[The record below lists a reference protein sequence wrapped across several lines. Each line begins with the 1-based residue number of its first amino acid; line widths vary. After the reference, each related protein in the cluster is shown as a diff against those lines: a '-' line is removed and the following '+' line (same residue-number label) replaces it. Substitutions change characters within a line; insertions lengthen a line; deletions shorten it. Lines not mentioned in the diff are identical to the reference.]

1 MKYIFALVD
10 CNNFYVSC
18 ERIFEPSLEGRP
30 VVVLSNN
37 DGCVVSRSNEAK
49 RLGIGMGVAFFKV
62 RDFADKHG
70 LVALSSNYT
79 LYADMSRRVMETLC
93 NFTPEIEVYSIDE
106 AFLNLSGLGKG
117 SHFEPCRGHLAR
129 DSRAGRPRHKR
140 QNAPPDNLT
149 DYGRRIRQTVK
160 QWTGMPVSVGIAE
173 TKTLAK
179 IANRIAKR
187 SLEAAGVFELT
198 EQARIDEALAR
209 TDVEHIWGV
218 GIKTCIKL
226 KREGIKTALALRGVD
241 AEWMRR
247 RFGVTGVRTVYELRG
262 ISCYE
267 LEEQPPTKKGI
278 TVSRMFG
285 RKVETVEELKEAI
298 ASYASR
304 AGEKLR
310 DEGLAAGAMTVYVMT
325 SRFVD
330 PRKRYFNSRGV
341 NFPTATNY
349 TPELI
354 DYAAGAVERL
364 YKKGFLY
371 TKAGLILGDLV
382 PEGRVQGNLFD
393 QADRR
398 KSRRLMRAIDAVNIK
413 LPDSRLIWA
422 AEGIDQ
428 SWRTKFAR
436 RSKRYTTQ
444 WDELAEVV

>member
-18 ERIFEPSLEGRP
+18 ERIFEPSLEGRS

-49 RLGIGMGVAFFKV
+49 KLGIGMGVAFFKV
-62 RDFADKHG
+62 KDFADKHG

-106 AFLNLSGLGKG
+106 AFLNLSGFG
-117 SHFEPCRGHLAR
+117 
-129 DSRAGRPRHKR
+129 
-140 QNAPPDNLT
+140 DNLA

-160 QWTGMPVSVGIAE
+160 QWTGMPVSIGIAE

-187 SLEAAGVFELT
+187 SPEADGVFELT
-198 EQARIDEALAR
+198 GQARIDEALAR

-226 KREGIKTALALRGVD
+226 KRAGIKTAFALRGVD
-241 AEWMRR
+241 IEWMRR

-310 DEGLAAGAMTVYVMT
+310 DEGQAAGTMTVFVTT
-325 SRFVD
+325 SRFVES
-330 PRKRYFNSRGV
+330 RKRYFNSRGV
-341 NFPTATNY
+341 HFPTATNY

-354 DYAAGAVERL
+354 DYATGAVERL

-371 TKAGLILGDLV
+371 AKAGLILGDLV

-393 QADRR
+393 QADRQ
-398 KSRRLMRAIDAVNIK
+398 KSRRLMQAIDAVNLK

-428 SWRTKFAR
+428 AWRTKFAK

-444 WDELAEVV
+444 WDELLDVV

>member
-18 ERIFEPSLEGRP
+18 ERIFDPSLEGRP

-37 DGCVVSRSNEAK
+37 DGCVVSRSNQAK
-49 RLGIGMGVAFFKV
+49 QLGIGMGVAFFKV
-62 RDFADKHG
+62 KDFAVKHG

-106 AFLNLSGLGKG
+106 AFLNLSGFG
-117 SHFEPCRGHLAR
+117 
-129 DSRAGRPRHKR
+129 
-140 QNAPPDNLT
+140 DNLA

-187 SLEAAGVFELT
+187 SPEAAGVFELT
-198 EQARIDEALAR
+198 EQARIDEALAQ
-209 TDVEHIWGV
+209 TDVEYIWGV

-226 KREGIKTALALRGVD
+226 KRKGIKTALALRGVD

-310 DEGLAAGAMTVYVMT
+310 DEGLAAGTMTVFVMT
-325 SRFVD
+325 SRFVE
-330 PRKRYFNSRGV
+330 PRQRYFNSYGV

-354 DYAAGAVERL
+354 DYATGAVQRL

-382 PEGRVQGNLFD
+382 PEGKVQGNLFD
-393 QADRR
+393 HADRQ
-398 KSRRLMRAIDAVNIK
+398 KSERLMRAVDAVNLK

-444 WDELAEVV
+444 WEELVEVV

>member
-1 MKYIFALVD
+1 MKCIFALVD

-37 DGCVVSRSNEAK
+37 DGCVVSRSNQAK

-62 RDFADKHG
+62 KDLADKHG

-93 NFTPEIEVYSIDE
+93 NFTPEVEVYSIDE
-106 AFLNLSGLGKG
+106 AFLNLSGFG
-117 SHFEPCRGHLAR
+117 
-129 DSRAGRPRHKR
+129 
-140 QNAPPDNLT
+140 DNPA
-149 DYGRRIRQTVK
+149 DYGRTIRRTVK
-160 QWTGMPVSVGIAE
+160 QWTGMPVSIGIAE

-187 SLEAAGVFELT
+187 SPEAAGVLELT
-198 EQARIDEALAR
+198 GQADIDEALAQ
-209 TDVEHIWGV
+209 TGVEHIWGV

-226 KREGIKTALALRGVD
+226 KRAGIKTALALRGAD
-241 AEWMRR
+241 IEWMRR

-262 ISCYE
+262 MSCYE
-267 LEEQPPTKKGI
+267 LEEQPPAKKGI

-310 DEGLAAGAMTVYVMT
+310 DEGLAAGAMTVFVMT
-325 SRFVD
+325 SRFVE
-330 PRKRYFNSRGV
+330 PRKRYFNSHGV

-354 DYAAGAVERL
+354 EYATRIVQRL

-371 TKAGLILGDLV
+371 TKAGLILGDLA
-382 PEGRVQGNLFD
+382 PEGKVQGNLFD
-393 QADRR
+393 RADRQ
-398 KSRRLMRAIDAVNIK
+398 KSRKLMRAVDAVNLK
-413 LPDSRLIWA
+413 LPDNRLVWA

-428 SWRTKFAR
+428 DWRTKFAK

-444 WDELAEVV
+444 WDELLEVT

>member
-1 MKYIFALVD
+1 MKEIFALVD

-18 ERIFEPSLEGRP
+18 ERIFAPWLESRP

-49 RLGIGMGVAFFKV
+49 KLGIGMGVAFFKV
-62 RDFADKHG
+62 KDLAEKHG
-70 LVALSSNYT
+70 VVALSSNYT

-106 AFLNLSGLGKG
+106 AFLNLSGFG
-117 SHFEPCRGHLAR
+117 
-129 DSRAGRPRHKR
+129 
-140 QNAPPDNLT
+140 DNLT
-149 DYGRRIRQTVK
+149 DYGRKIRRTVK
-160 QWTGMPVSVGIAE
+160 QWTGMPVSIGIAE

-179 IANRIAKR
+179 IANRFAKR
-187 SLEAAGVFELT
+187 SPEADGVFELT
-198 EQARIDEALAR
+198 EQARIDEALAQ
-209 TDVEHIWGV
+209 TAVEHIWGI
-218 GIKTCIKL
+218 GIRTCIKL

-241 AEWMRR
+241 IEWMRR

-262 ISCYE
+262 MSCYE
-267 LEEQPPTKKGI
+267 LEDQPPAKKGI

-285 RKVETVEELKEAI
+285 RKVETLEELKETI

-310 DEGLAAGAMTVYVMT
+310 EEGLAAGAMIVYVTT
-325 SRFVD
+325 SRFVN
-330 PRKRYFNSRGV
+330 PQKRYFNSRGV
-341 NFPTATNY
+341 SFPTATNY

-354 DYAAGAVERL
+354 EYAAAAIERL

-371 TKAGLILGDLV
+371 AKAGLILSDIV

-393 QADRR
+393 QADRQ
-398 KSRRLMRAIDAVNIK
+398 KSRRLMQAIDAVNER
-413 LPDSRLIWA
+413 LPDSPLIWA

-428 SWRTKFAR
+428 PWQAKFAK

-444 WDELAEVV
+444 WDELAEVE

>member
-1 MKYIFALVD
+1 MKDIFALVD

-49 RLGIGMGVAFFKV
+49 KLGIGMGVAFFKI
-62 RDFADKHG
+62 RDLAEKHG
-70 LVALSSNYT
+70 VVALSSNYT

-106 AFLNLSGLGKG
+106 AFLNLSGFG
-117 SHFEPCRGHLAR
+117 
-129 DSRAGRPRHKR
+129 
-140 QNAPPDNLT
+140 DNLA
-149 DYGRRIRQTVK
+149 DYGRTIRRTVK
-160 QWTGMPVSVGIAE
+160 QWTGMPVSIGIAE

-187 SLEAAGVFELT
+187 SPEADGVFELAG
-198 EQARIDEALAR
+198 QASIDQTLAQ
-209 TDVEHIWGV
+209 TGVEHIWGI

-226 KREGIKTALALRGVD
+226 KRAGIKTALALRGVD
-241 AEWMRR
+241 IEWMRR

-262 ISCYE
+262 MSCYE

-310 DEGLAAGAMTVYVMT
+310 EEGLAAGAMIVYVTT
-325 SRFVD
+325 SRFVN
-330 PRKRYFNSRGV
+330 PQKRYFNSHGV
-341 NFPTATNY
+341 NFPVATNY
-349 TPELI
+349 TPKLI
-354 DYAAGAVERL
+354 EYATAAIERL

-371 TKAGLILGDLV
+371 AKAGLILGELV
-382 PEGRVQGNLFD
+382 PEVMVQGSLFD

-398 KSRRLMRAIDAVNIK
+398 KSRRLMQAIDAVNLK
-413 LPDSRLIWA
+413 LPDSPLIWA

-428 SWRTKFAR
+428 PWQAKFAK

-444 WDELAEVV
+444 WNELAEVE

>member
-1 MKYIFALVD
+1 MKDIFALVD

-62 RDFADKHG
+62 KDLADKHG

-106 AFLNLSGLGKG
+106 AFLNLSGFG
-117 SHFEPCRGHLAR
+117 
-129 DSRAGRPRHKR
+129 
-140 QNAPPDNLT
+140 DNLT

-179 IANRIAKR
+179 IANRIAKH
-187 SLEAAGVFELT
+187 SPEADGVFELT
-198 EQARIDEALAR
+198 GQARIDEVLAR
-209 TDVEHIWGV
+209 TGVEHIWGV

-241 AEWMRR
+241 VEWMRR

-262 ISCYE
+262 MSCYE
-267 LEEQPPTKKGI
+267 LEDQPPAKKGI

-298 ASYASR
+298 ASYATR

-325 SRFVD
+325 SRFVE

-354 DYAAGAVERL
+354 EHATAAIERL

-371 TKAGLILGDLV
+371 AKAGLILGELV

-393 QADRR
+393 RADRQ
-398 KSRRLMRAIDAVNIK
+398 KSRRLMRAIDAVNLK

-428 SWRTKFAR
+428 PWQAKFAK

-444 WDELAEVV
+444 WDELVEVE

>member
-1 MKYIFALVD
+1 MKDIFALVD

-49 RLGIGMGVAFFKV
+49 KLGIGMGVAFFKV
-62 RDFADKHG
+62 RNLAEKHG
-70 LVALSSNYT
+70 VVALSSNYT

-106 AFLNLSGLGKG
+106 AFLNLSGFG
-117 SHFEPCRGHLAR
+117 E
-129 DSRAGRPRHKR
+129 
-140 QNAPPDNLT
+140 NLT
-149 DYGRRIRQTVK
+149 DYGRTIRRTVK
-160 QWTGMPVSVGIAE
+160 QWTGMPVSIGIAG

-179 IANRIAKR
+179 IANRFAKR
-187 SLEAAGVFELT
+187 SPEADGVFGLT
-198 EQARIDEALAR
+198 EQARIDEALAQ
-209 TDVEHIWGV
+209 TGVEHIWGI
-218 GIKTCIKL
+218 GIRTCIKL
-226 KREGIKTALALRGVD
+226 KRAGIKTALALRGVD
-241 AEWMRR
+241 IEWMRR

-262 ISCYE
+262 MSCYE
-267 LEEQPPTKKGI
+267 LEEQPPAKKGI

-285 RKVETVEELKEAI
+285 RKVETLEELKEAI

-310 DEGLAAGAMTVYVMT
+310 EEGLAAGAMIVYVTT
-325 SRFVD
+325 SRFVN
-330 PRKRYFNSRGV
+330 PRKRYFNSHGV
-341 NFPTATNY
+341 NFQVATNY

-354 DYAAGAVERL
+354 EYATAAIERL

-371 TKAGLILGDLV
+371 AKAGLILGELV

-393 QADRR
+393 QTDRR
-398 KSRRLMRAIDAVNIK
+398 KSRRLMQAIDAVNLK
-413 LPDSRLIWA
+413 LPDSPLIWA

-428 SWRTKFAR
+428 PWQAKFAK

-444 WDELAEVV
+444 WDELAEVE

>member
-1 MKYIFALVD
+1 MKDIFALVD

-49 RLGIGMGVAFFKV
+49 KLGIGMGVAFFQVK
-62 RDFADKHG
+62 DLAEKHG
-70 LVALSSNYT
+70 VVALSSNYT

-93 NFTPEIEVYSIDE
+93 SFTPEIEVYSIDE
-106 AFLNLSGLGKG
+106 AFLNLSGFG
-117 SHFEPCRGHLAR
+117 
-129 DSRAGRPRHKR
+129 
-140 QNAPPDNLT
+140 DNLT
-149 DYGRRIRQTVK
+149 DYGRTIRRTVK
-160 QWTGMPVSVGIAE
+160 QWTGMPVSIGIAE

-187 SLEAAGVFELT
+187 SPEADGVFELT
-198 EQARIDEALAR
+198 DQARIDEALAK
-209 TDVEHIWGV
+209 TGVEHIWGI

-226 KREGIKTALALRGVD
+226 KRAGIKTALALRGVD
-241 AEWMRR
+241 TEWMRR

-262 ISCYE
+262 ICCYE

-310 DEGLAAGAMTVYVMT
+310 DEGLAAGAMTVFVMT
-325 SRFVD
+325 SRFVN
-330 PRKRYFNSRGV
+330 PRKRYFNSHGV

-354 DYAAGAVERL
+354 EYATGAIERL

-371 TKAGLILGDLV
+371 AKAGLILGELV
-382 PEGRVQGNLFD
+382 PEGKVQGNLFD
-393 QADRR
+393 QSDRR
-398 KSRRLMRAIDAVNIK
+398 KSKRLMQAIDAVNAK
-413 LPDSRLIWA
+413 LPDSPLIWA

-428 SWRTKFAR
+428 PWQAKFAK

-444 WDELAEVV
+444 WDELAEVE

>member
-62 RDFADKHG
+62 KDFAEKHG
-70 LVALSSNYT
+70 LAALSSNYT

-106 AFLNLSGLGKG
+106 AFLNLSGFG
-117 SHFEPCRGHLAR
+117 
-129 DSRAGRPRHKR
+129 
-140 QNAPPDNLT
+140 DNLV

-187 SLEAAGVFELT
+187 SPEADGVFELI
-198 EQARIDEALAR
+198 EQARIDETLAR

-226 KREGIKTALALRGVD
+226 KRAGIKTALALRGVD
-241 AEWMRR
+241 VEWMRR

-262 ISCYE
+262 MSCYE

-310 DEGLAAGAMTVYVMT
+310 DESLAAGTMTVFVMT
-325 SRFVD
+325 SRFVE
-330 PRKRYFNSRGV
+330 PRKRYFNSYGV
-341 NFPTATNY
+341 HFPTATNY

-354 DYAAGAVERL
+354 DYATGAVQRL

-382 PEGRVQGNLFD
+382 PEGKVQGNLFD
-393 QADRR
+393 RADRQ
-398 KSRRLMRAIDAVNIK
+398 KSRELMRAIDAVNLK

-428 SWRTKFAR
+428 AWRTKFAR

-444 WDELAEVV
+444 WDELLEVV

>member
-1 MKYIFALVD
+1 MKDIFALVD

-70 LVALSSNYT
+70 LAALSSNYT

-106 AFLNLSGLGKG
+106 AFLNLSGFG
-117 SHFEPCRGHLAR
+117 
-129 DSRAGRPRHKR
+129 D
-140 QNAPPDNLT
+140 DLT
-149 DYGRRIRQTVK
+149 NYGRRIRQTVK
-160 QWTGMPVSVGIAE
+160 QWTGMPVSIGIAE

-179 IANRIAKR
+179 IANRIAKK
-187 SLEAAGVFELT
+187 SPEAAGVFELT
-198 EQARIDEALAR
+198 GQARIDEALAR

-226 KREGIKTALALRGVD
+226 KRAGIKTALALRGVD
-241 AEWMRR
+241 VEWMRR

-262 ISCYE
+262 MSCYE

-310 DEGLAAGAMTVYVMT
+310 DEGLAAGTMTVFVMT
-325 SRFVD
+325 SRFVE
-330 PRKRYFNSRGV
+330 PRQRYFNSRGV
-341 NFPTATNY
+341 HFPTATNY

-354 DYAAGAVERL
+354 EYATGMVQRL

-371 TKAGLILGDLV
+371 TKAGLILDDLV
-382 PEGRVQGNLFD
+382 PEGKVQGNLFD
-393 QADRR
+393 RADRQ
-398 KSRRLMRAIDAVNIK
+398 KSRRLMRAIDAVNEK

-428 SWRTKFAR
+428 SWRTKFAK

-444 WDELAEVV
+444 WDELVEVE

>member
-1 MKYIFALVD
+1 MKSIFALVD

-18 ERIFEPSLEGRP
+18 ERVFEPNLEGRA

-37 DGCVVSRSNEAK
+37 DGCVVSRSDEAK

-62 RDFADKHG
+62 KDMARMHG
-70 LVALSSNYT
+70 VEAFSSNYT

-106 AFLNLSGLGKG
+106 AFLNLSGLGY
-117 SHFEPCRGHLAR
+117 
-129 DSRAGRPRHKR
+129 
-140 QNAPPDNLT
+140 NLT
-149 DYGRRIRQTVK
+149 DYGRRIKRTVK
-160 QWTGMPVSVGIAE
+160 QWTGMPVSIGIAE

-187 SLEAAGVFELT
+187 SRKAAGVLELT
-198 EQARIDEALAR
+198 ERAHIDEALAR
-209 TDVEHIWGV
+209 TDVENVWGV

-226 KREGIKTALALRGVD
+226 KKAGINTALALRGVD
-241 AEWMRR
+241 VEWMRQC
-247 RFGVTGVRTVYELRG
+247 FGVTGVRTVYELRG

-267 LEEQPPTKKGI
+267 LEEEPPAKKDI

-285 RKVETVEELKEAI
+285 RKVEAIEELQEAV

-310 DEGLAAGAMTVYVMT
+310 DEGLVAGAITVFVMT
-325 SRFVD
+325 SRFVE
-330 PRKRYFNSRGV
+330 PRSRYFNSHSV
-341 NFPTATNY
+341 NFPTATSY

-354 DYAAGAVERL
+354 DYAVRAVERL
-364 YKKGFLY
+364 YRKGFLY
-371 TKAGLILGDLV
+371 TKAGIILSDLV
-382 PEGRVQGNLFD
+382 PENRVQGNLFD
-393 QADRR
+393 EADRQ
-398 KSRRLMRAIDAVNIK
+398 KSGRLMRAVDAVNAR

-436 RSKRYTTQ
+436 RSKRFTTR
-444 WDELAEVV
+444 WDELLDVE

>member
-1 MKYIFALVD
+1 MKYMFALVD

-49 RLGIGMGVAFFKV
+49 KLGIGMGVAFFKIK
-62 RDFADKHG
+62 DMAEKHG
-70 LVALSSNYT
+70 VVALSSNYT

-93 NFTPEIEVYSIDE
+93 NFTPEIEIYSIDE
-106 AFLNLSGLGKG
+106 AFLNLSGFG
-117 SHFEPCRGHLAR
+117 
-129 DSRAGRPRHKR
+129 
-140 QNAPPDNLT
+140 DNLT
-149 DYGRRIRQTVK
+149 EYGRKIRQTVK
-160 QWTGMPVSVGIAE
+160 QWTGMPVSIGIAG

-187 SLEAAGVFELT
+187 SPEADGVFELT
-198 EQARIDEALAR
+198 EQTHIGEALAQ
-209 TDVEHIWGV
+209 TAVEHIWGI
-218 GIKTCIKL
+218 GIRTCIKL
-226 KREGIKTALALRGVD
+226 KREGIKTAMALRGVD
-241 AEWMRR
+241 IEWMRR

-262 ISCYE
+262 MSCYE
-267 LEEQPPTKKGI
+267 LEDQPPAKKGI

-285 RKVETVEELKEAI
+285 RKVETLEELKEAI

-310 DEGLAAGAMTVYVMT
+310 DEGLAAGAMIVYVTT

-330 PRKRYFNSRGV
+330 PQKRNFNSRGV
-341 NFPTATNY
+341 NFPIATNY

-354 DYAAGAVERL
+354 EYATGAIERL

-371 TKAGLILGDLV
+371 AKAGLILGDIV

-393 QADRR
+393 QADRQ
-398 KSRRLMRAIDAVNIK
+398 KSRRLMRAIDAVNLK
-413 LPDSRLIWA
+413 LPDSPLIWA

-428 SWRTKFAR
+428 PWQAKFAK
-436 RSKRYTTQ
+436 RSKRFTTQ
-444 WDELAEVV
+444 WDELAEVE

>member
-1 MKYIFALVD
+1 MKDIFALVD

-62 RDFADKHG
+62 KDLAEKSG

-93 NFTPEIEVYSIDE
+93 SFTPEIEVYSIDE
-106 AFLNLSGLGKG
+106 AFLNLSGFG
-117 SHFEPCRGHLAR
+117 
-129 DSRAGRPRHKR
+129 D
-140 QNAPPDNLT
+140 DLT
-149 DYGRRIRQTVK
+149 DYGREIRQTVK

-187 SLEAAGVFELT
+187 SPEADGVFELT
-198 EQARIDEALAR
+198 EQSRIDETLAQ
-209 TDVEHIWGV
+209 TGVEHIWGV
-218 GIKTCIKL
+218 GIKTSIKL
-226 KREGIKTALALRGVD
+226 KREGIKTALALRGVNI
-241 AEWMRR
+241 EWMRR

-262 ISCYE
+262 TSCYE
-267 LEEQPPTKKGI
+267 LEEQPPAKKGI

-285 RKVETVEELKEAI
+285 RKVETAEELKEAI
-298 ASYASR
+298 ATYASR

-325 SRFVD
+325 SRFVE

-354 DYAAGAVERL
+354 EYATRMVERL

-371 TKAGLILGDLV
+371 TKAGLILGDIV
-382 PEGRVQGNLFD
+382 PQGRVQGNLFD
-393 QADRR
+393 RADRQ
-398 KSRRLMRAIDAVNIK
+398 KSRRLMRAIDAVNLK

-428 SWRTKFAR
+428 SWRTKFAK

-444 WDELAEVV
+444 WDELVEVV

>member
-1 MKYIFALVD
+1 MKEIFALVD

-49 RLGIGMGVAFFKV
+49 QLGIGMGVAFFKV
-62 RDFADKHG
+62 RDLAEKHG
-70 LVALSSNYT
+70 VVALSSNYT

-106 AFLNLSGLGKG
+106 AFLNLSGFG
-117 SHFEPCRGHLAR
+117 
-129 DSRAGRPRHKR
+129 
-140 QNAPPDNLT
+140 DNLT
-149 DYGRRIRQTVK
+149 DYGRKIRQTVK
-160 QWTGMPVSVGIAE
+160 QWTGMPVSIGIAE

-179 IANRIAKR
+179 IANRIAKH
-187 SLEAAGVFELT
+187 SSEADGVFKLT
-198 EQARIDEALAR
+198 DQARIDEALAR
-209 TDVEHIWGV
+209 TGVEHIWGV
-218 GIKTCIKL
+218 GIRTCIKL

-241 AEWMRR
+241 IEWMRR

-267 LEEQPPTKKGI
+267 LEDQPPAKKGI

-285 RKVETVEELKEAI
+285 RKVETLEDLKEAI
-298 ASYASR
+298 ASYAAR

-310 DEGLAAGAMTVYVMT
+310 EEGLAAGAMIVYVTT
-325 SRFVD
+325 SRFVN
-330 PRKRYFNSRGV
+330 PQKRYFNSHGV
-341 NFPTATNY
+341 SFPTATNY
-349 TPELI
+349 TPRLI
-354 DYAAGAVERL
+354 EYATAAIERL

-371 TKAGLILGDLV
+371 AKAGLILGELV

-393 QADRR
+393 QADRQ
-398 KSRRLMRAIDAVNIK
+398 KSRRLMRAIDAVNLK
-413 LPDSRLIWA
+413 LPDSPLIWA

-428 SWRTKFAR
+428 PWQARFAK

-444 WDELAEVV
+444 WDELAEVT

>member
-62 RDFADKHG
+62 KDFDAKHG

-106 AFLNLSGLGKG
+106 AFLNLSGLG
-117 SHFEPCRGHLAR
+117 
-129 DSRAGRPRHKR
+129 
-140 QNAPPDNLT
+140 DNLT

-187 SLEAAGVFELT
+187 SPEAAGVFELT
-198 EQARIDEALAR
+198 EQARIDEALAQ
-209 TDVEHIWGV
+209 TGVENIWGV

-267 LEEQPPTKKGI
+267 LEDQPPAKKGI

-310 DEGLAAGAMTVYVMT
+310 DEGLAAGAMTVFVMT

-354 DYAAGAVERL
+354 DYAAGAIERL

-371 TKAGLILGDLV
+371 AKAGLILGDLV
-382 PEGRVQGNLFD
+382 PEGKVQGNLFD
-393 QADRR
+393 AADRQ
-398 KSRRLMRAIDAVNIK
+398 KSRRLMRAVDAVNIK

-422 AEGIDQ
+422 AEGIGQ
-428 SWRTKFAR
+428 SWRTKFAK

-444 WDELAEVV
+444 WDELLEVV

>member
-1 MKYIFALVD
+1 MKDIFALVD

-37 DGCVVSRSNEAK
+37 DGCVVSRSNQAK
-49 RLGIGMGVAFFKV
+49 QLGIGMGVAFFKV
-62 RDFADKHG
+62 KDLADKHG

-106 AFLNLSGLGKG
+106 AFLNLSGLG
-117 SHFEPCRGHLAR
+117 
-129 DSRAGRPRHKR
+129 
-140 QNAPPDNLT
+140 DNLA
-149 DYGRRIRQTVK
+149 DYGRRIRRTVK
-160 QWTGMPVSVGIAE
+160 QWTGMPVSIGIAE

-187 SLEAAGVFELT
+187 SPEADGVFELT
-198 EQARIDEALAR
+198 GQARIDETLAR

-226 KREGIKTALALRGVD
+226 KRAGIKTALALRGVD
-241 AEWMRR
+241 IEWMRR

-267 LEEQPPTKKGI
+267 LEDQPPAKKGI

-330 PRKRYFNSRGV
+330 PRKRYFNSHGV

-354 DYAAGAVERL
+354 DYATGAIERL

-371 TKAGLILGDLV
+371 AKAGLILGELV
-382 PEGRVQGNLFD
+382 PEGKVQGNLFD
-393 QADRR
+393 RADRQ
-398 KSRRLMRAIDAVNIK
+398 KSRRLMRAIDAVNLK

-444 WDELAEVV
+444 WDELVEVM